1 MKKIEPIIEL
11 TDDIIETIELADEE
25 GDKIE
30 FELVEKNFLIVV
42 LQELKKDWRRENE
55 KDINCR

>member
-11 TDDIIETIELADEE
+11 TDEIIETIELADEE

-30 FELVEKNFLIVV
+30 FELVEKEFLIVV

>member
-30 FELVEKNFLIVV
+30 FELVEKEFLIVV

>member
-11 TDDIIETIELADEE
+11 TDEIIETIELADEE

-30 FELVEKNFLIVV
+30 FELVEKEFLIVV
-42 LQELKKDWRRENE
+42 LQELKKRLEERE
-55 KDINCR
+55 